1 MTRVSLS
8 TTLASLMMF
17 YGMSDAL
24 ASSAAQQS
32 KVLSDEKGIV
42 AVKRVTDKSNLGRY
56 ITVSPVIDIGGLVL
70 SHGWFAFRDSYYHK
84 KGIEEKLFPA
94 SENLRAQG
102 FASDAMLY
110 VTAEGKNDNYKI
122 RYGGSIELEVPYT
135 QKADYT
141 SFKQVRN
148 RGTKVYVNTT
158 FGEVSFGYQV
168 GIDSIM
174 RVDALSIGAGDIS
187 NTWMRYVN
195 LRGIHDPLEGLTN
208 EKRLVLLP
216 RNAAVFTAE
225 IEEDLALPGNTAA
238 STKGIGEGLA
248 PLQYGNQV
256 RPVLHRSRPAL
267 PIELKKLYLENV
279 FYLSTGLYSESLFD
293 GGNRFSRNA
302 SKPIDANNALNLTNA
317 LPLRFTYLS
326 PDFAGLRLGVS
337 YAPFGYEEDLLLDT
351 HTAIKRSLVAR
362 MRVFK
367 DYTRFHRAIRNR
379 FSIPL
384 VEEGGRR
391 KKFIIPL
398 YENIVNAGMTYS
410 SSFNDLDF
418 KLSVV
423 TEYAKGKTRL
433 LRDSTDIEFAKMDT
447 IKNIVLGGMLKYKNV
462 KLAASYGY
470 LGQIDNI
477 NNMYSYRLGEFVLNT
492 TDRVIIRTSGS
503 YFLTAGAGY
512 EYDRLYVSAFYRG
525 SNYSGNIFNEV
536 SLGAEYNISGHS
548 SRVKSMIFANYHNFS
563 ALSAVVTDPVATDG
577 VNRGQVI
584 LAGMKVRF

>member
-32 KVLSDEKGIV
+32 RVLSDEKGVV
-42 AVKRVTDKSNLGRY
+42 AIKRVTDESNLRRY
-56 ITVSPVIDIGGLVL
+56 ITVSPVIDIGGSVL

-84 KGIEEKLFPA
+84 KGIDEKLFPA
-94 SENLRAQG
+94 SENLRTQG

-110 VTAEGKNDNYKI
+110 VTAEGKNDNYRI
-122 RYGGSIELEVPYT
+122 HYGGSIELEVPYT

-148 RGTKVYVNTT
+148 RGTKIYVNTT
-158 FGEVSFGYQV
+158 FGEVSFGYQA

-174 RVDALSIGAGDIS
+174 RIDAISIGAGDIS

-195 LRGIHDPLEGLTN
+195 LRGIHDPLKGLTN
-208 EKRLVLLP
+208 EKR
-216 RNAAVFTAE
+216 
-225 IEEDLALPGNTAA
+225 
-238 STKGIGEGLA
+238 
-248 PLQYGNQV
+248 
-256 RPVLHRSRPAL
+256 PVLYKNRPAL
-267 PIELKKLYLENV
+267 PTELRKLYLENV

-337 YAPFGYEEDLLLDT
+337 YAPFGYEEDLVLDT

-367 DYTRFHRAIRNR
+367 DYTRFHGAIRSR

-384 VEEGGRR
+384 MEKGGTR

-410 SSFNDLDF
+410 SSFNGLDF
-418 KLSVV
+418 KLSMV

-433 LRDSTDIEFAKMDT
+433 LRDSSDIEFAKMDS
-447 IKNIVLGGMLKYKNV
+447 IKNVVLGGMLKYKNV
-462 KLAASYGY
+462 KLAVSYGY
-470 LGQIDNI
+470 LGQIDNV
-477 NNMYSYRLGEFVLNT
+477 NNMYSYKLDKFVLNT

-512 EYDRLYVSAFYRG
+512 EYDRLHVSAFYRG
-525 SNYSGNIFNEV
+525 SNYSGNIFNEI

-563 ALSAVVTDPVATDG
+563 ALSTVITDPVATDG

>member
-24 ASSAAQQS
+24 ASSATQQS
-32 KVLSDEKGIV
+32 RVLSDEKGVV

-56 ITVSPVIDIGGLVL
+56 ITVSPVIDIGGSVL

-94 SENLRAQG
+94 SENLRVQG

-110 VTAEGKNDNYKI
+110 VTAEGKNNNYKI

-141 SFKQVRN
+141 SFKQVSN

-195 LRGIHDPLEGLTN
+195 LRGIHDPLEGLTD
-208 EKRLVLLP
+208 EKRLVFVD
-216 RNAAVFTAE
+216 ASTE
-225 IEEDLALPGNTAA
+225 DIEEGRA
-238 STKGIGEGLA
+238 SW
-248 PLQYGNQV
+248 QYGNQV
-256 RPVLHRSRPAL
+256 IPVLQRRRPAL

-302 SKPIDANNALNLTNA
+302 SKPIDANNAPNLTNA

-337 YAPFGYEEDLLLDT
+337 YAPFGYEEDLVLDA

-367 DYTRFHRAIRNR
+367 NYKRFHSAIRDK

-384 VEEGGRR
+384 VEEGGTR

-477 NNMYSYRLGEFVLNT
+477 NNMYSYRLGEFVLKT
-492 TDRVIIRTSGS
+492 ADRVIIRTSGS